1 MLCYTLQKFYKITDF
16 WTSLFYL
23 FSVLV
28 VQYLFM

>member
-1 MLCYTLQKFYKITDF
+1 MLCYTLQKFYKNNDF

-28 VQYLFM
+28 VQFM